1 MDAINKQHNII
12 MQDAN
17 EDMRTYWLV
26 DDPGSRT
33 DTVEGIV
40 DGVEL
45 LWGQGV

>member
-12 MQDAN
+12 MQDVN
-17 EDMRTYWLV
+17 EDMRIRTYWLV

-45 LWGQGV
+45 LRG